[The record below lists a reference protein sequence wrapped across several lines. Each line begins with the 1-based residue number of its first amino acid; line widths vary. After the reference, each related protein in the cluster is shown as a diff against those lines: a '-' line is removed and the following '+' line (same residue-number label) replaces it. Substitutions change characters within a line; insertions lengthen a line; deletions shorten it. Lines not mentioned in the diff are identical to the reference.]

1 MNTHNKFKKT
11 LLTKSISLLLS
22 SAVIMPTIAQESL
35 VNDGTEVIS
44 VTGIRGSLLRAM
56 DLKRDSEGVV
66 DAISSEDIGKFP
78 STNLAESLQ
87 RIPGV
92 SIDRVNG
99 EGSQITVRGFGA
111 DFNQVTLNGRTMPTA
126 NVPIVGAGSSGSAS
140 GASGRAFDFSNL
152 SSDGVQI
159 LEVFKTGRADISS
172 GGIGATVNV
181 VTRRPLGTSGM
192 QASISAKAIH
202 DTSVD
207 RGSSVTPEIGGTFSW
222 ANEENTFGIGF
233 FGGMSNRDS
242 AAAGA
247 TSSSWNVI
255 PYSEFLG

>member
-111 DFNQVTLNGRTMPTA
+111 DFN
-126 NVPIVGAGSSGSAS
+126 
-140 GASGRAFDFSNL
+140 
-152 SSDGVQI
+152 
-159 LEVFKTGRADISS
+159 
-172 GGIGATVNV
+172 
-181 VTRRPLGTSGM
+181 
-192 QASISAKAIH
+192 
-202 DTSVD
+202 
-207 RGSSVTPEIGGTFSW
+207 
-222 ANEENTFGIGF
+222 
-233 FGGMSNRDS
+233 
-242 AAAGA
+242 
-247 TSSSWNVI
+247 
-255 PYSEFLG
+255 